1 MRNFSLIPIS
11 PRNRNLKIRFKLL
24 HTLGKTVTGYE
35 RVSQRIPIFLIVY
48 GKRGQ
53 IQISRNDCSESENI
67 NNGKLFCEK
76 QMADVDKRIY
86 LNGYT
91 NSTTTKSNRN
101 QQMRLK
107 VILLSGWGLILSAF
121 ISIGWALF
129 KLHSCHHW

>member
-1 MRNFSLIPIS
+1 MIPIS

-35 RVSQRIPIFLIVY
+35 EGVSQRIPIFLIVY

-67 NNGKLFCEK
+67 NHGKLFCEK
-76 QMADVDKRIY
+76 QLADVDKQIH
-86 LNGYT
+86 LNVHYT
-91 NSTTTKSNRN
+91 NSTTAESNRN

-107 VILLSGWGLILSAF
+107 VILLSGRGLILSAF

-129 KLHSCHHW
+129 KLHSCHH